1 MLPCTLWGGGV
12 HASEGVW
19 FDSGGKYVAVQCGC
33 CCEGAIVRVHVVLCM
48 MLQWDSVALYH
59 AYNMQDQQVCPLPC
73 NL

>member
-1 MLPCTLWGGGV
+1 MLQRAFGLTVEVSMWLCSV
-12 HASEGVW
+12 
-19 FDSGGKYVAVQCGC
+19 GC